1 MPKKFLNDKSSK
13 KYITIVSGLPR
24 SGTSM
29 MMNMLQSGGMQLMVD
44 NTREP
49 DEDNPKGYFE
59 FEPVKKIK
67 EGDFFWLA
75 DSYGKAIKI
84 VSPLLK
90 YLPSDNKYKVIFMRR
105 DIVEIIASQNRML
118 QRLAKDHDAKE
129 DAKMVTKFER
139 HLQQIEQWL
148 LQQINIEVM
157 NIFYSDVIQNPRHY
171 SDKVNRFLDGKLNVQ
186 KMAQAVERSLYRQ
199 RKF

>member
-1 MPKKFLNDKSSK
+1 MIDH
-13 KYITIVSGLPR
+13 I
-24 SGTSM
+24 
-29 MMNMLQSGGMQLMVD
+29 
-44 NTREP
+44 REA

-105 DIVEIIASQNRML
+105 DIVEIITSQNKML
-118 QRLAKDHDAKE
+118 LRLGKGHDAKE

-148 LQQINIEVM
+148 LKRTNIDIL
-157 NIFYSDVIQNPRHY
+157 NIFYSDVIQNPHHY
-171 SDKVNRFLDGKLNVQ
+171 SDMVNRFLNGKLNVQ